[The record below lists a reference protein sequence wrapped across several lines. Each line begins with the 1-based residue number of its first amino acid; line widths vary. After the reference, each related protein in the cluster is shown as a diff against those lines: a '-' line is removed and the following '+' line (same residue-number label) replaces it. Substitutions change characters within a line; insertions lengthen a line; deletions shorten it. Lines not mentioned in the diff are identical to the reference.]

1 MKKYIIFGLLLVL
14 TFSCK
19 KDKKELKIVAS
30 KIIVNPSSIDLKAG
44 GDSATVHAYFLPKNI
59 PLEDTQVRWVV
70 EDEKIAM
77 VDDNG
82 IITSVGAGTT
92 NVTAISDNNL
102 KSTCIVNVF
111 NEIIDVKELKL
122 ENESDKELSLIIGD
136 VKTISLSVFPENAT
150 NKNIE
155 WSSSNSDVAR
165 VENGVV
171 TALAA
176 GKTSVLAVANNGVK
190 VRCHITV
197 GDKDVEAKSISII
210 YNSEVV
216 NESEGTI
223 LRLNKTKVLNA
234 WILPDDTTN
243 KDVVWSSSDK
253 LIATVADNGEVT
265 ALKKGEVIITAT
277 TSNGIEA
284 KCRVSIK

>member
-30 KIIVNPSSIDLKAG
+30 KIIVNPSSIDLMAG
-44 GDSATVHAYFLPKNI
+44 GDSATVHAYFLPKNVS
-59 PLEDTQVRWVV
+59 LEDIQVSWVV
-70 EDEKIAM
+70 EDEKIAT

-82 IITSVGAGTT
+82 IITSVSAGTT
-92 NVTAISDNNL
+92 NVTAVSNNNL
-102 KSTCIVNVF
+102 RSTCVVHVLK
-111 NEIIDVKELKL
+111 EIIDVKELKL
-122 ENESDKELSLIIGD
+122 EDEADKELSLIIGD
-136 VKTISLSVFPENAT
+136 TKTISLNVFPENAT
-150 NKNIE
+150 YKDIE
-155 WSSSNSDVAR
+155 WSSSNGDVAS

-176 GKTSVLAVANNGVK
+176 GKTSVLACAINGVK
-190 VRCHITV
+190 VRCHISV

-234 WILPDDTTN
+234 WILPDDTSN

-284 KCRVSIK
+284 KCKVIIN